1 MALIDKDT
9 KKDIQDDI
17 GYVLRWAN
25 EKSKAKDNGT
35 PKENQPPSVRKQPSK
50 KKKGASAMSD
60 SD

>member
-17 GYVLRWAN
+17 GYVLRRAN